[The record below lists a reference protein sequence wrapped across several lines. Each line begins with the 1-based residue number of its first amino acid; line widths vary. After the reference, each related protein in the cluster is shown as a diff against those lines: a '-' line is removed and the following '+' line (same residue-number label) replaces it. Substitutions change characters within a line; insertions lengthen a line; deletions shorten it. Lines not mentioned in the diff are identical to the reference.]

1 MNSFAQSSLYQT
13 SPQAILD
20 HARSLYDQEVFAA
33 TFFDNAQLLTSDLP
47 IFQQKQA
54 ELHRALAAIQLQ
66 REDGL

>member
-1 MNSFAQSSLYQT
+1 MKYYLVLFAGLGFTMNSFAQSSLYQT

-54 ELHRALAAIQLQ
+54 EL
-66 REDGL
+66 